1 MTLVYI
7 WQIFT
12 LYFLH
17 ESQRYRANVAQGQ
30 FQSIFILLL
39 CANIANGLHQ
49 TAYILDTHR
58 GRPLGQMAFQQYEFL
73 RGEKLWGVLAE
84 LHDGLRVES
93 FEGLSVELRDV
104 LGFHEG
110 LALLQGQDEY

>member
-1 MTLVYI
+1 M
-7 WQIFT
+7 
-12 LYFLH
+12 
-17 ESQRYRANVAQGQ
+17 
-30 FQSIFILLL
+30 
-39 CANIANGLHQ
+39 
-49 TAYILDTHR
+49 
-58 GRPLGQMAFQQYEFL
+58 
-73 RGEKLWGVLAE
+73 WGVLAE